1 MKPGDAVIVI
11 KNVKSLNP
19 KSPEYGRVLPEGY
32 IDIVVTINPDNGGI
46 GLQNDKDPA
55 GWFWGK
61 SNFRKLATA
70 NELDT
75 VLRELELA
83 VLN

>member
-1 MKPGDAVIVI
+1 MKPGDAVMVI
-11 KNVKSLNP
+11 KTIKSLNSQ
-19 KSPEYGRVLPEGY
+19 SPEYGRILPEGY
-32 IDIVVTINPDNGGI
+32 IDIVVTVNPDNNGI

-55 GWFWGK
+55 GWFWSK
-61 SNFRKLATA
+61 SNFRKLANA
-70 NELDT
+70 DELDM